1 MSETSKKETMKDI
14 ILKLHQ
20 GLSAEAA
27 KNRFETEIGVVT
39 STEIAE
45 IEQSLIDDGL
55 APEEIKKFCNVHAL
69 IFQSALEQAATSETA
84 PSHPIY
90 LFKLE
95 NREIEKLTVRIR
107 TVAAAGRTAEPASV
121 KAELLPLL
129 EQLKSIDVHFVRKE
143 QLFFPYL
150 EKHGF
155 MGPSKVMWG
164 KHNEI
169 RDLMKAS
176 SAVLAAVSTGT
187 SLTAYIDGHL
197 NPLLAEVDGMIY
209 KEENILFPASLE
221 KLLPSDWVAILKES
235 DDIGYV
241 FIKRPQE
248 TDHMVREL
256 RAALIEEPVL
266 KEGSLSLPT
275 GALGLNEVMGML
287 NTLPLDITF
296 VDKNDNVQY
305 FSDGKDRIFR
315 RTRAIIGR
323 NVQNCHPPQSID
335 AVNRILASFKD
346 GSRDSYEF
354 WITLQG
360 RFVHIR
366 YFAIRDADRTYLG
379 TMEVTQDV
387 TPIRQLEGQKR
398 LVDGRD

>member
-1 MSETSKKETMKDI
+1 MSETAKKEIMKDI
-14 ILKLHQ
+14 ILKLHK
-20 GLSAEAA
+20 GMSAEAA
-27 KNRFETEIGVVT
+27 KDRFEAEIGNVT

-69 IFQSALEQAATSETA
+69 IFQTALEQAAAADTSA
-84 PSHPIY
+84 SHPVY

-95 NREIEKLTVRIR
+95 NREIERLTGKLKD
-107 TVAAAGRTAEPASV
+107 VAADAKGGGDPAAV
-121 KAELLPLL
+121 KAKLLPLL
-129 EQLKSIDVHFVRKE
+129 DQLKDIEVHFVRKE
-143 QLFFPYL
+143 QLLFPYL
-150 EKHGF
+150 EKAGF

-176 SAVLAAVSTGT
+176 YAALGAARTRDD
-187 SLTAYIDGHL
+187 LTAYLDTHL
-197 NPLLAEVDGMIY
+197 NPLVAEVEGMVF

-221 KLLPSDWVAILKES
+221 KLEAAAWVEILKES

-248 TDHMVREL
+248 TEHMVREL
-256 RAALIEEPVL
+256 RAALVEEPVL
-266 KEGSLSLPT
+266 KEGTLSLPT
-275 GALGLNEVMGML
+275 GTLGLNEVMGLL

-296 VDKNDNVQY
+296 VDKNDNVKY

-315 RTRAIIGR
+315 RTKAIIGR
-323 NVQNCHPPQSID
+323 NVQNCHPPQSLD

-346 GSRDSYEF
+346 GTRDAYEF

-387 TPIRQLEGQKR
+387 TPIRALEGQKR
-398 LVDGRD
+398 LVDG

>member
-1 MSETSKKETMKDI
+1 MKDI
-14 ILKLHQ
+14 ILKLHK
-20 GLSAEAA
+20 GMSAEAA
-27 KNRFETEIGVVT
+27 KDRFEAEIGNVT

-69 IFQSALEQAATSETA
+69 IFQTALEQAAAADTSA
-84 PSHPIY
+84 SHPVY

-95 NREIEKLTVRIR
+95 NREIERLTGKLKD
-107 TVAAAGRTAEPASV
+107 VAADAKGGGDPAAV
-121 KAELLPLL
+121 KAKLLPLL
-129 EQLKSIDVHFVRKE
+129 DQLKDIEVHFVRKE
-143 QLFFPYL
+143 QLLFPYL
-150 EKHGF
+150 EKAGF

-176 SAVLAAVSTGT
+176 YAALGAARTRDD
-187 SLTAYIDGHL
+187 LTAYLDTHL
-197 NPLLAEVDGMIY
+197 NPLVAEVEGMVF

-221 KLLPSDWVAILKES
+221 KLEAAAWVEILKES

-248 TDHMVREL
+248 TEHMVREL
-256 RAALIEEPVL
+256 RAALVEEPVL
-266 KEGSLSLPT
+266 KEGTLSLPT
-275 GALGLNEVMGML
+275 GTLGLNEVMGLL

-296 VDKNDNVQY
+296 VDKNDNVKY

-315 RTRAIIGR
+315 RTKAIIGR
-323 NVQNCHPPQSID
+323 NVQNCHPPQSLD

-346 GSRDSYEF
+346 GTRDAYEF

-387 TPIRQLEGQKR
+387 TPIRALEGQKR
-398 LVDGRD
+398 LVDG

>member
-1 MSETSKKETMKDI
+1 MSETAKKEIMKDI
-14 ILKLHQ
+14 ILKLHK
-20 GLSAEAA
+20 GMSAEAA
-27 KNRFETEIGVVT
+27 KDRFEAEIGNVT

-69 IFQSALEQAATSETA
+69 IFQTALEQAAAADTSA
-84 PSHPIY
+84 SHPVY

-95 NREIEKLTVRIR
+95 NREIERLTGKLKD
-107 TVAAAGRTAEPASV
+107 VAADAKGGGDPAAV
-121 KAELLPLL
+121 KAKLLPLL
-129 EQLKSIDVHFVRKE
+129 DQLKDIEVHFVRKE
-143 QLFFPYL
+143 QLLFPYL
-150 EKHGF
+150 EKAGF

-176 SAVLAAVSTGT
+176 YAELGAARTRDD
-187 SLTAYIDGHL
+187 LTAYLDTHL
-197 NPLLAEVDGMIY
+197 NPLVAEVEGMVF

-221 KLLPSDWVAILKES
+221 KLEAAAWVEILKES

-248 TDHMVREL
+248 TEHMVREL
-256 RAALIEEPVL
+256 RAALVEEPVL
-266 KEGSLSLPT
+266 KEGTLSLPT
-275 GALGLNEVMGML
+275 GTLGLNEVMGLL

-296 VDKNDNVQY
+296 VDKNDNVKY

-315 RTRAIIGR
+315 RTKAIIGR
-323 NVQNCHPPQSID
+323 NVQNCHPPQSLD

-346 GSRDSYEF
+346 GTRDAYEF

-387 TPIRQLEGQKR
+387 TPIRALEGQKR
-398 LVDGRD
+398 LVDG